1 MKVALA
7 HKRLNLR
14 GGTERDFYRT
24 AEGLRDLGH
33 EVHLFCGEY
42 EIEPPVGT
50 VAHRIPHLPLGRTAA
65 LWSFALSAPRLI
77 RERRCDVVINFG
89 RMFRQDVLRSGGG
102 SHRGFLRKLSQE
114 FGPWRRLWHSV
125 SIYHQS
131 LLAMEKQQFSAG
143 HFKRILAVS
152 EQVKRELI
160 ATYDVNENL
169 ITVLYNGVDQ
179 DRFHP
184 SLREKW
190 RAAMRNLWGIPIEV
204 PLILFVGSGF
214 RRKGLDRLLNA
225 WGSPRLRGSY
235 LLIVGEDARLGAFR
249 ARAEKIAPGRIVF
262 AGRQDQIEKYY
273 GAADLLALPA
283 VQEAFGNV
291 VLEALAS
298 GVLVVVSRGVGAAE
312 VLRGRLNEGIV
323 DQPEDPKELEDKV
336 VSMISHCSDPDLKL
350 AARTIGERYSWAHHF
365 QRLEA
370 CLLELCQ

>member
-1 MKVALA
+1 LKVGLV

-42 EIEPPVGT
+42 EIDPPVGT
-50 VAHRIPHLPLGRTAA
+50 IAHRVPHLPMGRTAA
-65 LWSFALSAPRLI
+65 LWSFALWAPRLI
-77 RERRCDVVINFG
+77 RESRCDVVINFG

-114 FGPWRRLWHSV
+114 FGLSRRLWHSV

-131 LLAMEKQQFSAG
+131 VLAMERQQFSAG

-160 ATYDVNENL
+160 ATYAVNEKF

-190 RAAMRNLWGIPIEV
+190 RAPIRNRWGIPMEA
-204 PLILFVGSGF
+204 PLVLFVGSGF
-214 RRKGLDRLLNA
+214 RRKGVDRLLNA
-225 WGSPRLRGSY
+225 WGSPRRHGAY
-235 LLIVGEDARLGAFR
+235 LLVVGDDARLGAFR
-249 ARAEKIAPGRIVF
+249 ARAERVAPGRIIF
-262 AGRQDQIEKYY
+262 AGRQDQVEEYY

-298 GVLVVVSRGVGAAE
+298 GVPAVVSRGVGACE
-312 VLRGRLNEGIV
+312 LLCGRLNDGIV
-323 DQPEDPKELEDKV
+323 NQPEDPKEIEDKLV
-336 VSMISHCSDPDLKL
+336 ITITQCRDRDLKL
-350 AARTIGERYSWAHHF
+350 AARKIGERYSWTHHF
-365 QRLEA
+365 QQLEA